1 LDFRNQLD
9 ELTTRPN
16 PAAFAAAIHLFA
28 LQTRS
33 SSERRHAAKLHMLRR
48 LFAGNWNVQEL
59 SDLVQV
65 IDLMMPTPWKWQKEA
80 SMDIYEL
87 YDANKHADKNSFAYA
102 FWELTDKRG
111 RMKGRAEGRV
121 EGRAEG
127 RVEGRTEAFCEA
139 RDSLAAL
146 VEQQLATQ
154 FGNLPAS
161 AINALGEATEEQLE
175 QLALALLR
183 VRTLD
188 DALVV
193 SGLIA

>member
-1 LDFRNQLD
+1 
-9 ELTTRPN
+9 
-16 PAAFAAAIHLFA
+16 
-28 LQTRS
+28 
-33 SSERRHAAKLHMLRR
+33 
-48 LFAGNWNVQEL
+48 
-59 SDLVQV
+59 
-65 IDLMMPTPWKWQKEA
+65 
-80 SMDIYEL
+80 
-87 YDANKHADKNSFAYA
+87 
-102 FWELTDKRG
+102 
-111 RMKGRAEGRV
+111 MKGRAEGRV

-146 VEQQLATQ
+146 VEQQLATR
-154 FGNLPAS
+154 FGSLPAS

>member
-1 LDFRNQLD
+1 
-9 ELTTRPN
+9 
-16 PAAFAAAIHLFA
+16 
-28 LQTRS
+28 LQKGGV
-33 SSERRHAAKLHMLRR
+33 H
-48 LFAGNWNVQEL
+48 
-59 SDLVQV
+59 
-65 IDLMMPTPWKWQKEA
+65 IA

-111 RMKGRAEGRV
+111 RMKGR
-121 EGRAEG
+121 
-127 RVEGRTEAFCEA
+127 TEAFCEA
-139 RDSLAAL
+139 RNSLAAL
-146 VEQQLATQ
+146 VEQQLATR
-154 FGNLPAS
+154 FGSLPAS